1 MKSTRWIA
9 VASWLMAWPIFAQ
22 TAKDVPKESGSH
34 QPERARVRF
43 EPSPTGASAQRLIA
57 LGESGLQPEPFDLE
71 LEGLRQDIATI
82 KSLRDQVAAES
93 NQPLPSD
100 AATAQEQR
108 RELLDLLTKLAT
120 KSASPR
126 VVPEP
131 PLTPLPAPERPTRM
145 ATTDTKP
152 ATKVAQPRSAD
163 KIVDPFALGRTLF
176 KAGQFRESEQAF
188 RKVKVTDD
196 NRVLM
201 QYLVA
206 TCLRKQSLW
215 NQAAKA
221 YRIVAENKDD
231 PALRDLAAWQLENI
245 RWSQQTESQL
255 ENLRQLRES
264 SASAKESP
272 PESGTETSSQ

>member
-1 MKSTRWIA
+1 MKLTRWIA
-9 VASWLMAWPIFAQ
+9 VAGWLMAWPVFAQ
-22 TAKDVPKESGSH
+22 AAD
-34 QPERARVRF
+34 
-43 EPSPTGASAQRLIA
+43 SPPTRA
-57 LGESGLQPEPFDLE
+57 LGESGLASEPFDLE
-71 LEGLRQDIATI
+71 LEGLRQDIATL

-93 NQPLPSD
+93 NQPLSSD

-108 RELLDLLTKLAT
+108 RELLDLLTKMAT
-120 KSASPR
+120 KGVSPR

-131 PLTPLPAPERPTRM
+131 PLPLTPVPAPERPNRA
-145 ATTDTKP
+145 ATEAKP

-176 KAGQFRESEQAF
+176 KAGKFREAEQAF

-215 NQAAKA
+215 DQAAKA
-221 YRIVAENKDD
+221 YRIVSENKDD

-255 ENLRQLRES
+255 EKLRQLRES
-264 SASAKESP
+264 SASAKEPP
-272 PESGTETSSQ
+272 PETYP